1 MSKKRKIFAADLF
14 CGAGGTSTGMLRA
27 CEKMGIDV
35 DLLAVNHWTTAIE
48 THTDNHPN
56 ARHLCMT
63 IDKIKPEKAVPGGR
77 LHLLVASPECTH
89 HSKARGG
96 KPMNDQSRA
105 TAWDILNWANKL
117 VIDNILIENVKE
129 FKDWGPLGV
138 NGRPLKSKKGTTFQS
153 FIDGLRVIG
162 YNVEYQVLNAAN
174 YGDATTRE
182 RLFVIAR
189 RGNKKI
195 VWPETSHAQHGQDTI
210 FAEKKPWRSAREI
223 IDWSIKGKS
232 LMNRKKPLAPAT
244 MKRIEAGLKKFGG
257 QYAEPF
263 LVILRQHMAAQS
275 IDQPCPTIT
284 AGGQHIALCE
294 PFVLGQQSGSA
305 PRSVEDP
312 IPTVSTDGA
321 IALVQPFVVTVDR
334 PETNRSA
341 PRTTEDPL
349 PTITGSLRVGLV
361 EPFLMVN
368 RNNNVP
374 KSLEEPVPTL
384 CTGNH
389 MALVEPFIVP
399 QFSEGN
405 PKSVEDP
412 LGTITTTSRGIGL
425 CEPYL
430 VRFQGN
436 READMRR
443 NQSLDIPLG
452 TLDTS
457 NRYGLV
463 DPFIVPF
470 YGEREG
476 QEART
481 HSIKD
486 PLPTVTGHGAGA
498 LVEPY
503 LVEFY
508 GNGQAQ
514 SIHDPLPTVTTKDR
528 FGLVTIDGTQ
538 YKVDIRFRMLQ
549 PHELAAAMSFPKD
562 YRFAGN
568 REAVVKQIGNAVP
581 GYLSE
586 ALCKSLL
593 V

>member
-1 MSKKRKIFAADLF
+1 MAKKRKIFAADLF

-96 KPMNDQSRA
+96 KPMNDQSRS

-129 FKDWGPLGV
+129 FKDWGPLGT
-138 NGRPLKSKKGTTFQS
+138 NGRPLKSKKGASFQS
-153 FIDGLRVIG
+153 FIKALREIG
-162 YNVEYQVLNAAN
+162 YNVDYQVLNAAN

-195 VWPETSHAQHGQDTI
+195 IWPEASHAQHGQDTI

-232 LMNRKKPLAPAT
+232 ILNRKKPLAPAT
-244 MKRIEAGLKKFGG
+244 MKRIEAGLRKFGG

-263 LVILRQHMAAQS
+263 LVILKNNQTAQS
-275 IDQPCPTIT
+275 IDQPVGTLTTIP
-284 AGGQHIALCE
+284 HLALCE

-305 PRSVEDP
+305 PRSVDDP
-312 IPTVSTDGA
+312 IPTVATDGA
-321 IALVQPFVVTVDR
+321 IALVQPFIVTVDR

-349 PTITGSLRVGLV
+349 PTITGSPRVGLV

-368 RNNNVP
+368 RNNNIP
-374 KSLEEPVPTL
+374 KSLNEPVPTL

-389 MALVEPFIVP
+389 MALIEPFIVP
-399 QFSEGN
+399 QFSAAN
-405 PKSVEDP
+405 PKSVNDP
-412 LGTITTTSRGIGL
+412 LGVITTTSRGMGL

-430 VRFQGN
+430 VTVNHG
-436 READMRR
+436 EGEGRR
-443 NQSLDIPLG
+443 
-452 TLDTS
+452 
-457 NRYGLV
+457 
-463 DPFIVPF
+463 
-470 YGEREG
+470 
-476 QEART
+476 A
-481 HSIKD
+481 HSID
-486 PLPTVTGHGAGA
+486 EPVRTVTTKNGLA
-498 LVEPY
+498 LVEPFLLSIDHTGGNGNQVRSVDSPMPTVTTKSRTGVVEPY
-503 LVEFY
+503 LIEFY

-514 SIHDPLPTVTTKDR
+514 SINEPLPTVTTKDR

-538 YKVDIRFRMLQ
+538 YRLDIRFRMLQ
-549 PHELAAAMSFPKD
+549 PHELAAAMSFPKE

-581 GYLSE
+581 GFLSE
-586 ALCKSLL
+586 ALCQSLL
-593 V
+593 VA